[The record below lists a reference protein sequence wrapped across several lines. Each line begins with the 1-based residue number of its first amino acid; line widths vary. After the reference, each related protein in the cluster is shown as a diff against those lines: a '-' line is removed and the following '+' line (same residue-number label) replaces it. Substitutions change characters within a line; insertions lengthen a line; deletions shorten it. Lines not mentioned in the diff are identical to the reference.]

1 MTDASSSSL
10 NSLWGMVPIISSSC
24 AWDRMMWQT
33 SSYGFSENE
42 LIPSPKYSTAQRNP
56 QLWYGAGLECWCQ
69 GPFSTNLRRQFCAQ
83 NRNKI
88 YKTGVL
94 AALRHINS
102 DTQSWWLLPL
112 VSTFFRV
119 CPMFGQAH
127 AISRAMGHGCMLQ
140 YSILRRTQIWP
151 MKIWLWHYHQQE
163 GVHGETQFTSPRPI
177 VVIIQSWHGQRFMS
191 TTSFLGKYAHCN
203 SDFILHV
210 SETSQSIYFC
220 DRSWSHYI

>member
-1 MTDASSSSL
+1 M
-10 NSLWGMVPIISSSC
+10 NSDYLLRTCLRSPWP
-24 AWDRMMWQT
+24 WQT
-33 SSYGFSENE
+33 PLQALSTPCGEWCLSSAAPVFGFGNRMKWQT
-42 LIPSPKYSTAQRNP
+42 PQRNP

-69 GPFSTNLRRQFCAQ
+69 GSFSINLQRQFCAQ
-83 NRNKI
+83 KNNI

-112 VSTFFRV
+112 VSTFFCV

-140 YSILRRTQIWP
+140 YSILRRTRIWP
-151 MKIWLWHYHQQE
+151 VKIWLWHYHQQE

-177 VVIIQSWHGQRFMS
+177 VVIIQSWYGQPFMS

-210 SETSQSIYFC
+210 SETSQSIIYFC